1 MYIKTLRK
9 EKLKLKK
16 KKKTTPLLKKFDIS
30 FSARNTYDFI
40 FTVKVNPT
48 LFRQSKMSKDP
59 KRG

>member
-16 KKKTTPLLKKFDIS
+16 KKKNPLLKKFDIS

>member
-16 KKKTTPLLKKFDIS
+16 KKKTTPLIKNFDIS